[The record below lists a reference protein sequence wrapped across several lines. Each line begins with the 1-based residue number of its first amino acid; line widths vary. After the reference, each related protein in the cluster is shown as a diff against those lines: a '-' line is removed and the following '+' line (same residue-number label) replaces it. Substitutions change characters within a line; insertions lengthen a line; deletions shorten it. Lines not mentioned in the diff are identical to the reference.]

1 MHDVTARVQHIVDN
15 SKIQTGFAHVFNI
28 GSTGAELVT
37 EIESESHGF
46 AYLDR
51 RVASIAGQQLLY
63 FIH

>member
-1 MHDVTARVQHIVDN
+1 M
-15 SKIQTGFAHVFNI
+15 
-28 GSTGAELVT
+28 LVS